1 MPSAQLLVVEDEA
14 RLLGYLRTGLT
25 EEAFAVTGAA
35 SAEAAEAILSAA
47 HFATIVLDLRLPQ
60 KDGIQFLRELRERG
74 DRTPVLILTAR
85 DSLTERVAGLDAGAD
100 DYLAKPFAFAE
111 LVARIRALIRR
122 GTPSLPALLQVA
134 DLAFDTATRRVR
146 RSGQELNLSPKE
158 TLLLELLMRNA
169 GNTVTRIM
177 IAEVVWGG
185 AYNDFT
191 NLIEVFVNRLRHK
204 LDDTGAL
211 SLITTIRGVGYAMR
225 RLR

>member
-1 MPSAQLLVVEDEA
+1 MPSSQLLVVEDEA

-25 EEAFAVTGAA
+25 EEGFAVTGAA
-35 SAEAAEAILSAA
+35 SAEAAEQILNAA

-60 KDGIQFLRELRERG
+60 KDGIQFLRELRDRR

-85 DSLTERVAGLDAGAD
+85 DSLTERVTGLDAGAD

-111 LVARIRALIRR
+111 LVARVRALIRR
-122 GTPSLPALLQVA
+122 GTPSPQALLQVA
-134 DLAFDTATRRVR
+134 DLAFDAATRRVR
-146 RSGQELNLSPKE
+146 RDGQELNLSPKE

-169 GNTVTRIM
+169 GNTVTRTM

-191 NLIEVFVNRLRHK
+191 NLIEVFVNRLRRK
-204 LDDTGAL
+204 LDDGGSL

-225 RLR
+225 RTR